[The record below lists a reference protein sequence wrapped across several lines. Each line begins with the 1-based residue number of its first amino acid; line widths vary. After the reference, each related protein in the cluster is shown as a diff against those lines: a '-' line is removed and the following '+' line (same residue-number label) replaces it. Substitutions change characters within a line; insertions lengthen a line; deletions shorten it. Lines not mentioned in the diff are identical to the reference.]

1 MAFIEKLRAHPI
13 GFWFIFWGELAE
25 RAAYYGM
32 RAILALYLTDVM
44 RFNEGKS
51 GMVAS
56 FFSAGCYLLCLLG
69 GWVSDRYFGKF
80 WTIIIFSL
88 PYLAGYPL
96 LGFSASET
104 GLYVALVFLACGS
117 GMIKPNLSPL
127 MGALYDNS
135 SEKLRSQAFS
145 WFYAAINLGAGITS
159 LTMPWLRSH
168 YGFRTA
174 FMSTAVLMALS
185 LFVFFIG
192 KKYYPKNETAI
203 PRGKIKKIK
212 KTAEEKQK
220 DDTAL
225 ARLAGIFI
233 IIIFFWAVYDQTMST
248 WVYFA
253 RDHLNLYG
261 LEPDQ
266 LQALN
271 PWLIVILTPLF
282 NWMWI
287 RLGIEKATTKMI
299 IGYLVATGCMGI
311 MAAAGIMSEGG
322 KVTMI
327 YELAAYTVITLAELC
342 ISVVGLE
349 LAFTEAP
356 KHMRSQIT
364 SAFLC
369 TVFVGDILAGLLA
382 SVYPKMAPGAYFT
395 LLALI
400 MAGATAAF
408 YIAAKKFERQ
418 KAAR

>member
-1 MAFIEKLRAHPI
+1 MAFMEKLRAHPV

-32 RAILALYLTDVM
+32 RAILALYLTDIM
-44 RFNEGKS
+44 RFDVSKS

-69 GWVSDRYFGKF
+69 GWVSDRWFGKF

-96 LGFSASET
+96 LGFSESEA
-104 GLYVALVFLACGS
+104 GLYLALVLLAGGS

-127 MGALYDNS
+127 MGALYDDG

-145 WFYAAINLGAGITS
+145 WFYAAINLGAGATS
-159 LTMPWLRSH
+159 LAMPWLRSH
-168 YGFRTA
+168 YGFRAA
-174 FMSTAVLMALS
+174 FMSTAILMAAS

-192 KKYYPKNETAI
+192 KKHYPRNETAL
-203 PRGKIKKIK
+203 PHGKAAARK
-212 KTAEEKQK
+212 KTAEEKQA
-220 DDTAL
+220 DNGAL
-225 ARLAGIFI
+225 ARLIGIFI
-233 IIIFFWAVYDQTMST
+233 IIVFFWAIYDQTMST

-253 RDHLNLYG
+253 RDYLNLYG

-271 PWLIVILTPLF
+271 PWLVVILTPLF
-282 NWMWI
+282 NVMWTK
-287 RLGIEKATTKMI
+287 LGIEKATAKML

-311 MAAAGIMSEGG
+311 MAAAGIMAKSGR
-322 KVTMI
+322 VSMF
-327 YELAAYTVITLAELC
+327 YELAAYTAITLAELC

-349 LAFTEAP
+349 FAFTEAP
-356 KHMRSQIT
+356 KHMRSRIT
-364 SAFLC
+364 SIFLI
-369 TVFVGDILAGLLA
+369 TVFAGDILAGLLA
-382 SVYPKMAPGAYFT
+382 SAYPKMAPGAYFG
-395 LLALI
+395 LLVLI
-400 MAGATAAF
+400 MAGAAIAF
-408 YIAAKKFERQ
+408 YIVAKKFERQ